1 MNLASHF
8 SNFTDFRHLQ
18 IPNAWTKYYEILP
31 AHTKTPHNTPHK
43 IARLYFEFKYHFS
56 TLQNK
61 FRLLLNKGV
70 HSQLPWYDHP
80 IFVWDKSHWG
90 LVTSCIVINLGIGW
104 VNGLLPDVPSHYLNH
119 CLRTVTTWL
128 HCHWKYHWEW
138 NVFLVVSASKLSL
151 LLHTFMEYTC
161 QADIFSILGC
171 CKYKV
176 QGNYSFKCTGPFE
189 TYNLYA
195 LWFQCQ
201 RPLLITSIDFNSS
214 MDKWSYTQY
223 SVGWHYVSI
232 PKLQWLCRWSLGM
245 DK

>member
-31 AHTKTPHNTPHK
+31 AHTKTPHNTTHK

-56 TLQNK
+56 TLQKK

-104 VNGLLPDVPSHYLNH
+104 VNGLLPDVMSHYLNQ

-138 NVFLVVSASKLSL
+138 NVFLVVSASKLSCYCI
-151 LLHTFMEYTC
+151 HSWNTHVRQTFFPFWVAANIKSKAIIVSNA
-161 QADIFSILGC
+161 QAHLKPTIYMLCDS
-171 CKYKV
+171 
-176 QGNYSFKCTGPFE
+176 NANHPF
-189 TYNLYA
+189 
-195 LWFQCQ
+195 
-201 RPLLITSIDFNSS
+201 
-214 MDKWSYTQY
+214 
-223 SVGWHYVSI
+223 
-232 PKLQWLCRWSLGM
+232 
-245 DK
+245 